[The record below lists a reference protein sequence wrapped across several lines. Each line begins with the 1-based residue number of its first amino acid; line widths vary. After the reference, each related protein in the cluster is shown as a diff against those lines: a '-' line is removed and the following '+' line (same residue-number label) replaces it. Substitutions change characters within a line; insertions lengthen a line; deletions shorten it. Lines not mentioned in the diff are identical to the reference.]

1 MSWRKHFTPVDNSGL
16 PLNVQRTDFS
26 SGGMGVA
33 ATSRYAS
40 WLPEVYAGS
49 PNRLMRYIQYDQ
61 MDQDLE
67 INAALDTI
75 AEFGT
80 QEDEYSGL
88 PFSIDYDGEP
98 SDTENKIL
106 VKTLQ
111 QWCNLNELHKRAF
124 RIFRST
130 IKYGDQFFI
139 RDPETYKLFW
149 VDPANIE
156 KVIVNESE
164 GKKIETYYI
173 KNLDPNFDEL
183 SATTAAALHARPY
196 GSGQG
201 LTGVMSSVAT
211 STSNYLTGAIVGAN
225 QGAPVDAKHMVHISL
240 TEGMDSA
247 WPFGVSIL
255 EPIFKVFKQKELLED
270 SIIIYR
276 VHRAPERRVFFI
288 DVGNMPPHK
297 ARQYLEQVKYEVQQK
312 RVPNKNKDGNSVV
325 DASYNPMSMLED
337 YFFAQ
342 TADGRGSKVD
352 TLPGGE
358 NLGQIDDLR
367 YFNNKLLRGLRIPS
381 SYLPTGPEDGS
392 AQYNDGKVGVA
403 YIQEFRFAKYVERL
417 QKQIQ
422 EDLDHEFKMF
432 LKSRGIEIDNSEFKL
447 VFNKPMN
454 FSSYRELQ
462 LDAERANLYTTMQNT
477 PYLSN
482 QFKLRKYLGLTE
494 VEIKENEKLWRQE
507 NGAEKFNDDIAAT
520 TLKNIGIRAAP
531 ESEVSL
537 DVNNDS
543 EPGTDDNSD
552 DEYGPDGVDT
562 GAGTD
567 VTNAASAVGTTG
579 G

>member
-1 MSWRKHFTPVDNSGL
+1 MSWRKYFTSFDSGGL
-16 PLNVQRTDFS
+16 PLNV
-26 SGGMGVA
+26 SGSKDTSGPGA

-49 PNRLMRYIQYDQ
+49 PNRLMRYMQYDQ
-61 MDQDLE
+61 MDNDLE
-67 INAALDTI
+67 VNAALDTI
-75 AEFGT
+75 AEFGSQAEAT
-80 QEDEYSGL
+80 SKF
-88 PFSIDYDGEP
+88 PFELSYKGKP

-106 VKTLQ
+106 TKSLE
-111 QWCNLNELHKRAF
+111 QWCRLNEMHKRAF

-139 RDPETYKLFW
+139 RDPETYKLYW

-164 GKKIETYYI
+164 GKKIETYFI
-173 KNLDPNFDEL
+173 KNLQANFEQL
-183 SATTAAALHARPY
+183 VATDVAPLHSRPY
-196 GSGQG
+196 GAGG
-201 LTGVMSSVAT
+201 GMMAGGNVGT
-211 STSNYLTGAIVGAN
+211 STGNYLTGAMDGVD
-225 QGAPVDAKHMVHISL
+225 QGSPVDAKHIVHVSL
-240 TEGMDSA
+240 TEGMDHA

-312 RVPNKNKDGNSVV
+312 RVPNKNKDGNGVA
-325 DASYNPMSMLED
+325 DAAYNPMSMLED

-381 SYLPTGPEDGS
+381 SYLPSGPEDGS
-392 AQYNDGKVGVA
+392 AMYNDGKVGIA
-403 YIQEFRFAKYVERL
+403 YIQEYRFARYIERL

-432 LKSRGIEIDNSEFKL
+432 IKYRGIDIDSSGFEIT
-447 VFNKPMN
+447 FNPPMN
-454 FSSYRELQ
+454 FSSYRELS
-462 LDAERANLYTTMQNT
+462 LDAERATLFNQVAAI

-482 QFKLRKYLGLTE
+482 QFKLQKYLGLTE
-494 VEIKENEKLWRQE
+494 LEMKQNEELWRKENDYQKYT
-507 NGAEKFNDDIAAT
+507 DDSTDAD
-520 TLKNIGIRAAP
+520 LRNIGIRPDPNAMVDPGANIPFDQVPASP
-531 ESEVSL
+531 EGDL
-537 DVNNDS
+537 DINTTG
-543 EPGTDDNSD
+543 EPGL
-552 DEYGPDGVDT
+552 GG
-562 GAGTD
+562 D
-567 VTNAASAVGTTG
+567 VPPEV
-579 G
+579 

>member
-1 MSWRKHFTPVDNSGL
+1 MSWRKYFSSVDNSGL
-16 PLNVQRTDFS
+16 PLNVTGNNTGSD
-26 SGGMGVA
+26 GPGA

-67 INAALDTI
+67 INSALDTI

-88 PFSIDYDGEP
+88 PFEINYNRDP
-98 SDTENKIL
+98 SDTEQKIL
-106 VKTLQ
+106 NKTLT
-111 QWCNLNELHKRAF
+111 QWCRLNEMHKRAF
-124 RIFRST
+124 RVFRST

-139 RDPETYKLFW
+139 RDPENYKLYW

-164 GKKIETYYI
+164 GKKIETYFV
-173 KNLDPNFDEL
+173 KNLEPNFAENV
-183 SATTAAALHARPY
+183 ATSVAPLHARPY

-201 LTGVMSSVAT
+201 LTGVMSPVGT
-211 STSNYLTGAIVGAN
+211 STGNYLTGAVDGVD
-225 QGAPVDAKHMVHISL
+225 QGTPVDAKHIVHVSL
-240 TEGMDSA
+240 TEGMDHA

-312 RVPNKNKDGNSVV
+312 RVPNKKSDGSSVA
-325 DASYNPMSMLED
+325 DAAYNPMSMLED

-367 YFNNKLLRGLRIPS
+367 YFNNKLLRGLRVPS

-392 AQYNDGKVGVA
+392 SVYNDGKVGIA
-403 YIQEFRFAKYVERL
+403 YIQEYRFARYVERL

-422 EDLDHEFKMF
+422 EDLDTEFKMF
-432 LKSRGIEIDNSEFKL
+432 LKYKGIELDNADFFIT
-447 VFNKPMN
+447 FNKPMN
-454 FSSYRELQ
+454 FSSYRDLQ
-462 LDAERANLYTTMQNT
+462 LDTERANLYNT
-477 PYLSN
+477 LAAVPHLSN
-482 QFKLRKYLGLTE
+482 QFKMRKYLGLTE
-494 VEIKENEKLWRQE
+494 DEIKDNEELWRKE
-507 NGAEKFNDDIAAT
+507 NGYEKFVDDGNKMD
-520 TLKNIGIRAAP
+520 LRNIGIRPEP
-531 ESEVSL
+531 ESAVTPGADL
-537 DVNNDS
+537 DFGDLPATPDNQIEPTDINTDVP
-543 EPGTDDNSD
+543 PGT
-552 DEYGPDGVDT
+552 P
-562 GAGTD
+562 GTPEL
-567 VTNAASAVGTTG
+567 
-579 G
+579 

>member
-1 MSWRKHFTPVDNSGL
+1 MSWRKHFTPVDNTGL
-16 PLNVQRTDFS
+16 PLNVQPKT
-26 SGGMGVA
+26 GGGSHYGMS
-33 ATSRYAS
+33 ATSRYSS

-80 QEDEYSGL
+80 QEDEGTGL
-88 PFSIDYDGEP
+88 PVQIEYNGTP
-98 SDTENKIL
+98 SDTEQKIL
-106 VKTLQ
+106 LKTLT
-111 QWCNLNELHKRAF
+111 QWCNLNQLQKRAF

-130 IKYGDQFFI
+130 VKYGDQFFV
-139 RDPETYKLFW
+139 RDPETFELYW

-164 GKKIETYYI
+164 GKKIEAYFI
-173 KNLDPNFDEL
+173 KNLDPNMQEL
-183 SATTAAALHARPY
+183 AATSAAALHARPY

-211 STSNYLTGAIVGAN
+211 STSNYLTGAISGVD
-225 QGAPVDAKHMVHISL
+225 QGSPIDAKHVVHISL
-240 TEGMDSA
+240 TEGMDQA

-288 DVGNMPPHK
+288 DVGNMPPHR

-312 RVPNKNKDGNSVV
+312 RVPNKNGKGGSVG
-325 DASYNPMSMLED
+325 DAAYNPMSMLED

-381 SYLPTGPEDGS
+381 SYLPSGPEDGS
-392 AQYNDGKVGVA
+392 AMYNDGKVGIA
-403 YIQEFRFAKYVERL
+403 YIQEYRFARYVERL

-422 EDLDHEFKMF
+422 EDLDFEFKLF
-432 LKSRGIEIDNSEFKL
+432 LKHRGIEIDPSEFSVK
-447 VFNKPMN
+447 FTPPMN

-462 LDAERANLYTTMQNT
+462 LDAERASLFSQVQGI

-482 QFKLRKYLGLTE
+482 QFKLKKYLGLTE
-494 VEIKENEKLWRQE
+494 DEMKENEALWRAE
-507 NGAEKFNDDIAAT
+507 NNYEKFVDNSQELN
-520 TLKNIGIRAAP
+520 LKNMGIRPEPESMVNTDVEPDLSNVEIPDTGEAAP
-531 ESEVSL
+531 EAGGVTP
-537 DVNNDS
+537 
-543 EPGTDDNSD
+543 PG
-552 DEYGPDGVDT
+552 GPVTPPG
-562 GAGTD
+562 GA
-567 VTNAASAVGTTG
+567 AQ
-579 G
+579 

>member
-1 MSWRKHFTPVDNSGL
+1 M
-16 PLNVQRTDFS
+16 
-26 SGGMGVA
+26 
-33 ATSRYAS
+33 
-40 WLPEVYAGS
+40 
-49 PNRLMRYIQYDQ
+49 QYDQ
-61 MDQDLE
+61 MDNDLE
-67 INAALDTI
+67 VNAALDTI
-75 AEFGT
+75 AEFGSQAEAT
-80 QEDEYSGL
+80 SKF
-88 PFSIDYDGEP
+88 PFELSYKGKP

-106 VKTLQ
+106 TKSLE
-111 QWCNLNELHKRAF
+111 QWCRLNEMHKRAF

-139 RDPETYKLFW
+139 RDPETYKLYW

-164 GKKIETYYI
+164 GKKIETYFI
-173 KNLDPNFDEL
+173 KNLQANFEQL
-183 SATTAAALHARPY
+183 VATDVAPLHSRPY
-196 GSGQG
+196 GAGG
-201 LTGVMSSVAT
+201 GMMAGGNVGT
-211 STSNYLTGAIVGAN
+211 STGNYLTGAMDGVD
-225 QGAPVDAKHMVHISL
+225 QGSPVDAKHIVHVSL
-240 TEGMDSA
+240 TEGMDHA

-312 RVPNKNKDGNSVV
+312 RVPNKNKDGNGVA
-325 DASYNPMSMLED
+325 DAAYNPMSMLED

-381 SYLPTGPEDGS
+381 SYLPSGPEDGS
-392 AQYNDGKVGVA
+392 AMYNDGKVGIA
-403 YIQEFRFAKYVERL
+403 YIQEYRFARYIERL

-432 LKSRGIEIDNSEFKL
+432 IKYRGIDIDSSGFEIT
-447 VFNKPMN
+447 FNPPMN
-454 FSSYRELQ
+454 FSSYRELS
-462 LDAERANLYTTMQNT
+462 LDAERATLFNQVAAI

-482 QFKLRKYLGLTE
+482 QFKLQKYLGLTE
-494 VEIKENEKLWRQE
+494 LEMKQNEELWRKENDYQKYT
-507 NGAEKFNDDIAAT
+507 DDSTDAD
-520 TLKNIGIRAAP
+520 LRNIGIRPDPNAMVDPGASIPFDQVPASP
-531 ESEVSL
+531 EGDL
-537 DVNNDS
+537 DINTTG
-543 EPGTDDNSD
+543 EPGL
-552 DEYGPDGVDT
+552 GG
-562 GAGTD
+562 D
-567 VTNAASAVGTTG
+567 VPPEV
-579 G
+579 

>member
-1 MSWRKHFTPVDNSGL
+1 MSWRKYFTSVDNSGL
-16 PLNVQRTDFS
+16 PLNVTGSKDT
-26 SGGMGVA
+26 SGPGA

-49 PNRLMRYIQYDQ
+49 PNRLMRYMQYDQ
-61 MDQDLE
+61 MDNDLE
-67 INAALDTI
+67 VNAALDTI
-75 AEFGT
+75 AEFGSQAEAT
-80 QEDEYSGL
+80 SKF
-88 PFSIDYDGEP
+88 PFELSYKGKP

-106 VKTLQ
+106 TKSLE
-111 QWCNLNELHKRAF
+111 QWCRLNEMHKRAF

-139 RDPETYKLFW
+139 RDPETYKLYW

-164 GKKIETYYI
+164 GKKIETYFI
-173 KNLDPNFDEL
+173 KNLQANFEQL
-183 SATTAAALHARPY
+183 VATDVAPLHSRPY
-196 GSGQG
+196 GAGG
-201 LTGVMSSVAT
+201 GMMAGGNVGT
-211 STSNYLTGAIVGAN
+211 STGNYLTGAMDGVD
-225 QGAPVDAKHMVHISL
+225 QGSPVDAKHIVHVSL
-240 TEGMDSA
+240 TEGMDHA

-312 RVPNKNKDGNSVV
+312 RVPNKNKDGNGVA
-325 DASYNPMSMLED
+325 DAAYNPMSMLED

-381 SYLPTGPEDGS
+381 SYLPSGPEDGS
-392 AQYNDGKVGVA
+392 AMYNDGKVGIA
-403 YIQEFRFAKYVERL
+403 YIQEYRFARYIERL

-432 LKSRGIEIDNSEFKL
+432 IKYRGIDIDSSGFEIT
-447 VFNKPMN
+447 FNPPMN
-454 FSSYRELQ
+454 FSSYRELS
-462 LDAERANLYTTMQNT
+462 LDAERATLFNQVAAI

-482 QFKLRKYLGLTE
+482 QFKLQKYLGLTE
-494 VEIKENEKLWRQE
+494 LEMKQNEELWRKENDYQKYT
-507 NGAEKFNDDIAAT
+507 DDSTDAD
-520 TLKNIGIRAAP
+520 LRNIGIRPDPNAMVDPGASIP
-531 ESEVSL
+531 FDQVPPSTEG
-537 DVNNDS
+537 DFDINTTG
-543 EPGTDDNSD
+543 EPGL
-552 DEYGPDGVDT
+552 GG
-562 GAGTD
+562 D
-567 VTNAASAVGTTG
+567 VPPEV
-579 G
+579 

>member
-1 MSWRKHFTPVDNSGL
+1 MSWRKYFTSVDNSGL
-16 PLNVQRTDFS
+16 PLNVTGSKDT
-26 SGGMGVA
+26 SGPGA

-49 PNRLMRYIQYDQ
+49 PNRLMRYMQYDQ
-61 MDQDLE
+61 MDNDLE
-67 INAALDTI
+67 VNAALDTI
-75 AEFGT
+75 AEFGSQAEAT
-80 QEDEYSGL
+80 SKF
-88 PFSIDYDGEP
+88 PFELSYKGKP

-106 VKTLQ
+106 TKSLE
-111 QWCNLNELHKRAF
+111 QWCRLNEMHKRAF

-139 RDPETYKLFW
+139 RDPETYKLYW

-164 GKKIETYYI
+164 GKKIETYFI
-173 KNLDPNFDEL
+173 KNLQANFEQL
-183 SATTAAALHARPY
+183 VATDVAPLHSRPY
-196 GSGQG
+196 GAGG
-201 LTGVMSSVAT
+201 GMMAGGNVGT
-211 STSNYLTGAIVGAN
+211 STGNYLTGAMDGVD
-225 QGAPVDAKHMVHISL
+225 QGSPVDAKHIVHVSL
-240 TEGMDSA
+240 TEGMDHA

-312 RVPNKNKDGNSVV
+312 RVPNKNKDGNGVA
-325 DASYNPMSMLED
+325 DAAYNPMSMLED

-381 SYLPTGPEDGS
+381 SYLPSGPEDGS
-392 AQYNDGKVGVA
+392 AMYNDGKVGIA
-403 YIQEFRFAKYVERL
+403 YIQEYRFARYIERL

-432 LKSRGIEIDNSEFKL
+432 IKYRGIDIDSSGFEIT
-447 VFNKPMN
+447 FNPPMN
-454 FSSYRELQ
+454 FSSYRELS
-462 LDAERANLYTTMQNT
+462 LDAERATLFNQVAAI

-482 QFKLRKYLGLTE
+482 QFKLQKYLGLTE
-494 VEIKENEKLWRQE
+494 LEMKQNEELWRKENDYQKYT
-507 NGAEKFNDDIAAT
+507 DDSTDAD
-520 TLKNIGIRAAP
+520 LRNIGIRPDPNAMVDPGASIPFDQVPPSP
-531 ESEVSL
+531 EGDL
-537 DVNNDS
+537 GINTTG
-543 EPGTDDNSD
+543 EPGL
-552 DEYGPDGVDT
+552 GG
-562 GAGTD
+562 D
-567 VTNAASAVGTTG
+567 VPPEV
-579 G
+579 

>member
-16 PLNVQRTDFS
+16 PLNIQPKT
-26 SGGMGVA
+26 GGDHYGLST
-33 ATSRYAS
+33 TSRYSS

-80 QEDEYSGL
+80 QEEESSGL
-88 PFSIDYDGEP
+88 PFEIVYENDP
-98 SDTENKIL
+98 SDTESKIL
-106 VKTLQ
+106 NKTLIH
-111 QWCNLNELHKRAF
+111 WCNLNQLAKRAF

-130 IKYGDQFFI
+130 VKYGDQFFI
-139 RDPETYKLFW
+139 RDPETFELYW

-164 GKKIETYYI
+164 GKKIETYFI
-173 KNLDPNFDEL
+173 KNLDQNMQEL
-183 SATTAAALHARPY
+183 VATQVSPMHARPY

-201 LTGVMSSVAT
+201 ITGVMSSVNTAA
-211 STSNYLTGAIVGAN
+211 SNYLTGAINGAD
-225 QGAPVDAKHMVHISL
+225 QGLPVDAKHVVHISL
-240 TEGMDSA
+240 TEGMDTA

-312 RVPNKNKDGNSVV
+312 RVPNKGKDGGSVV
-325 DASYNPMSMLED
+325 DAAYNPMSMLED

-342 TADGRGSKVD
+342 TAEGRGSKVD

-367 YFNNKLLRGLRIPS
+367 YFNNKLLRGLRVPS

-392 AQYNDGKVGVA
+392 AVYNDGKVGVA
-403 YIQEFRFAKYVERL
+403 YIQEYRFAKYVERL

-422 EDLDHEFKMF
+422 EDLDFEFKMF
-432 LKSRGIEIDNSEFKL
+432 LKHRGIEIDNSD
-447 VFNKPMN
+447 FNIQFVKPMN
-454 FSSYRELQ
+454 FSSYREIQ
-462 LDAERANLYTTMQNT
+462 IDTERANLFNSVANT
-477 PYLSN
+477 AFLSN
-482 QFKLRKYLGLTE
+482 RFKLKKYLGLTDT
-494 VEIKENEKLWRQE
+494 EIKENEKLWREE
-507 NGAEKFNDDIAAT
+507 NNYEKFSDDDQSID
-520 TLKNIGIRAAP
+520 LRNIGIRAQPDSAVNTNIEPDLGDLEAP
-531 ESEVSL
+531 APDAGAAPAAGLTPEV
-537 DVNNDS
+537 
-543 EPGTDDNSD
+543 
-552 DEYGPDGVDT
+552 
-562 GAGTD
+562 GAGTPP
-567 VTNAASAVGTTG
+567 TTPG
-579 G
+579 GL